1 MLWIQFGGDA
11 CESNLK
17 SCKRAEIGTGNEPQ
31 FRRTACGDRGKKTA
45 SKSANENELRWKKAS
60 HCIDAFLHVRMHD
73 TTSSAA
79 SGTHAYLVKAPR
91 KVLQLRNKPAFQRAN

>member
-1 MLWIQFGGDA
+1 MCGREGET
-11 CESNLK
+11 CELSPGMRPRLD
-17 SCKRAEIGTGNEPQ
+17 EPPME
-31 FRRTACGDRGKKTA
+31 TERGKKAA